1 MKQAVDPTDRASA
14 EALTRDTMLSVVIP
28 TYNEAHRLPRTLRE
42 IHPYLCRRFPRHE
55 IVVVA
60 DKSPD
65 GTAELAERIGA
76 ELGRVRVLVQPG
88 RLGKGAAV
96 RRGCLESRGDHVLFM
111 DADHATP
118 IDELDEM
125 FPVLQRLGS
134 GAVVGVRTY
143 QEDERRWR
151 RIVGLAAQLLAHLIV
166 FRKAVCDSQCGFKL
180 FSRDVVEKVFPRCR
194 VDGGMLDV
202 EIFFL
207 LHIQDI
213 PCRYHPVHWVN
224 KEGSRINVLRCMARD
239 PIDMLKIRLRG
250 RLGVYERPIPA
261 ERQPWHARS
270 EMEPAGAHDHGE
282 SNRRREGVALASVG
296 DSVDLGAAVDLPA
309 DVDHPA
315 AVELPADAEPRAAA
329 CVALAA
335 PRSAPVVGRP
345 AA

>member
-1 MKQAVDPTDRASA
+1 MTQPIEQIERASA
-14 EALTRDTMLSVVIP
+14 EALTSDTMLSVVIP

-42 IHPYLCRRFPRHE
+42 VHPYLCRRFPRHE
-55 IVVVA
+55 IVVV
-60 DKSPD
+60 DDNSPD
-65 GTAELAERIGA
+65 GTAELAERIGE
-76 ELGRVRVLVQPG
+76 ELGSVRVLVQPG

-125 FPVLQRLGS
+125 FPILQRLGS

-151 RIVGLAAQLLAHLIV
+151 RIVGLGAQLLAHLIV

-194 VDGGMLDV
+194 VNGGMLDV

-207 LHIQDI
+207 LHIHDI
-213 PCRYHPVHWVN
+213 PCRYHPVHWAN
-224 KEGSRINVLRCMARD
+224 KDGSRISVLRCMVRD
-239 PIDMLKIRLRG
+239 PIDMLRIRLRG
-250 RLGVYERPIPA
+250 RLGIYQRAIPA
-261 ERQPWHARS
+261 ERQPWCDQ
-270 EMEPAGAHDHGE
+270 AGAELTGA
-282 SNRRREGVALASVG
+282 RETRAVNLHPRGVVPLAT
-296 DSVDLGAAVDLPA
+296 
-309 DVDHPA
+309 
-315 AVELPADAEPRAAA
+315 EAAA
-329 CVALAA
+329 G
-335 PRSAPVVGRP
+335 PRVVGYVAGGAPMSTSSIERP